1 MILNDLDSVISLAVT
16 YLNLALMANS
26 LPTEKLTKRS
36 VELRPVGLGF
46 MGLGSTLARLGYR
59 YGSKES
65 LDFTKDFVQDF
76 MYYIIGASHHFSV
89 LSDTRFKHYE
99 YSDYAKGE
107 FVFKNEKHKD
117 KISKLLKMGI
127 TNSRLSAIAPN
138 GSINKL
144 VVAAMKTPA
153 SSVSGGLE
161 PIFSP
166 IYTVRVNPDT
176 PQEYIINEMDV
187 AVYDI
192 LKERGYTDEQITEF
206 ANDEEAI
213 EKLSEEIGTVKTIS
227 VEDHLNIFQI
237 VTEAIDMQA
246 SKTVNVPATYT
257 KEDLYNSSRCMIGEQ
272 KDLQCM

>member
-1 MILNDLDSVISLAVT
+1 
-16 YLNLALMANS
+16 
-26 LPTEKLTKRS
+26 
-36 VELRPVGLGF
+36 
-46 MGLGSTLARLGYR
+46 
-59 YGSKES
+59 
-65 LDFTKDFVQDF
+65 
-76 MYYIIGASHHFSV
+76 
-89 LSDTRFKHYE
+89 
-99 YSDYAKGE
+99 
-107 FVFKNEKHKD
+107 
-117 KISKLLKMGI
+117 
-127 TNSRLSAIAPN
+127 
-138 GSINKL
+138 
-144 VVAAMKTPA
+144 MKTPA

-166 IYTVRVNPDT
+166 IYTRRVNPDT

-246 SKTVNVPATYT
+246 SRQLVPATYT
-257 KEDLYNSSRCMIGEQ
+257 EEDF
-272 KDLQCM
+272 